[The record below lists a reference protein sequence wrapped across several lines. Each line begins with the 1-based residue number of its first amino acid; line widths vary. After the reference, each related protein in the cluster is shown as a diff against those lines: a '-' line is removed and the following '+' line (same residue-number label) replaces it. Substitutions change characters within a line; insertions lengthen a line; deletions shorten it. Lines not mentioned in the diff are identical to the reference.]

1 MGLKRS
7 GFFGRAFTGRLKAVA
22 QRVSLG
28 AIAALTLTLTLT
40 LASVD
45 ARADDAEAVVRSGAP
60 QSVEDLRGLSI
71 ADLSNLKVTTLSRRP
86 EQVSRSPAAVYVITA
101 EDIRR
106 SGATSLPEALRLAP
120 NLEVA
125 QINAYS
131 WTVTARGFNSPETAN
146 KLLVLVNGRTVYEP
160 IGGGVLWQQVDVD
173 IGNIDRIEVISG
185 PGGAVWGANAVN
197 GVVNVITKPIAQTQG
212 IALSAAVGTYAE
224 TAAMRVGGKLGDH
237 AAFQLLADT
246 FDYGRTPAAR
256 AGDGTD
262 DAFKGAHAGLGL
274 TGAWGADRLS
284 LGLGGYNNRI
294 VDDGGTLWGEVL
306 KGGWSRTLAGGVTLD
321 VHAYASRDD
330 RRSPILDESRDL
342 FDVDGQETLTLG
354 GRHTVMWGG
363 EYRLYHEDFVSYDAF
378 TFADPRTTISLGSL
392 FAQDEIALKRGLRL
406 TLGLKLEDNS
416 YSGFD
421 WLPNIRIAWRPGDT
435 SLVWAAVSRSVRTP
449 NRVER
454 ELEDPGVLV
463 PSPGFAAEKLM
474 AYEAGWRAQPN
485 RRLSLSVSV
494 FYNRYDDLRTD
505 AYQPATIVPIQLQN
519 GGRGRTSGLEAW
531 GKYDVAPGW
540 RLSAGFN
547 LLDKSFNLMPGAND
561 LTRLAVQGQDPHSQA
576 QLRSQWTINHTL
588 EIDLALRAVAKVDNA
603 PVPGYSEADA
613 HLGWRVGDRLT
624 VAVDGHNLLHDRHLE
639 VWDPS
644 TTAPRYIPRSVLVS
658 LRYGF

>member
-1 MGLKRS
+1 MP
-7 GFFGRAFTGRLKAVA
+7 GRLKAVA
-22 QRVSLG
+22 LG
-28 AIAALTLTLTLT
+28 AIAVAALAAG
-40 LASVD
+40 LAQ
-45 ARADDAEAVVRSGAP
+45 ADESEAVVRTGAP

-71 ADLSNLKVTTLSRRP
+71 GDLANLNVTTVSRRP
-86 EQVSRSPAAVYVITA
+86 EQVSRAPAAVYVITA

-173 IGNIDRIEVISG
+173 IGNIDHIEVISG

-197 GVVNVITKPIAQTQG
+197 GVVNVITKPVTQTQG
-212 IALSAAVGTYAE
+212 VAMSATVGTFAE
-224 TAAMRVGGKLGDH
+224 TAAVRVGGKLGEH
-237 AAFQLLADT
+237 ANFQLLADT
-246 FDYGRTPAAR
+246 FDYGRTPAAT
-256 AGDGTD
+256 ASDNSD

-274 TGAWGADRLS
+274 SGTWGADRLS

-306 KGGWSRTLAGGVTLD
+306 KGGWSRALQNGATLD
-321 VHAYASRDD
+321 LHAYASRDD
-330 RRSPILDESRDL
+330 RRSDILDESRDL
-342 FDVDGQETLTLG
+342 FDVDGQETLALG
-354 GRHTVMWGG
+354 GRHTVIWGG

-378 TFADPRTTISLGSL
+378 RFADPHTTISLGSL
-392 FAQDEIALKRGLRL
+392 YAQDEIALRRGLRL
-406 TLGLKLEDNS
+406 TVGLKLEDNS

-449 NRVER
+449 NRIER
-454 ELEDPGVLV
+454 ELEDPGLLV
-463 PSPGFAAEKLM
+463 PSPGFAGEKLM

-505 AYQPATIVPIQLQN
+505 AYQPVTIVPIQLEN
-519 GGRGRTSGLEAW
+519 GARGRTSGLEAW
-531 GKYDVAPGW
+531 GKYDVSPSW

-547 LLDKSFNLMPGAND
+547 LLNKSFNLIPGAND
-561 LTRLAVQGQDPHSQA
+561 LTMLAVQGQDPHSQA

-588 EIDLALRAVAKVDNA
+588 EIDLALRSVAKVDNA
-603 PVPGYSEADA
+603 PVPAYSEADA
-613 HLGWRVGDRLT
+613 HLGWRVSDKLT
-624 VAVDGHNLLHDRHLE
+624 LALDGHNLLHDRHLE

>member
-1 MGLKRS
+1 MP
-7 GFFGRAFTGRLKAVA
+7 GRLKAVA
-22 QRVSLG
+22 LG
-28 AIAALTLTLTLT
+28 AIAVAALAAG
-40 LASVD
+40 LAQANES
-45 ARADDAEAVVRSGAP
+45 EAVVRTGAP

-71 ADLSNLKVTTLSRRP
+71 GDLANLNVTTVSRRP
-86 EQVSRSPAAVYVITA
+86 EQVSRAPAAVYVITA

-173 IGNIDRIEVISG
+173 IGNIDHIEVISG

-197 GVVNVITKPIAQTQG
+197 GVVNVITKPVTQTQG
-212 IALSAAVGTYAE
+212 VAMSATVGTFAE
-224 TAAMRVGGKLGDH
+224 TAAVRVGGKLGEH
-237 AAFQLLADT
+237 ANFQLLADT
-246 FDYGRTPAAR
+246 FDYGRTPAAM
-256 AGDGTD
+256 ASDDSD

-274 TGAWGADRLS
+274 SGTWGADRLS

-306 KGGWSRTLAGGVTLD
+306 KGGWSRALQNGATLD
-321 VHAYASRDD
+321 LHAYASRDD
-330 RRSPILDESRDL
+330 RRSDILDESRDL
-342 FDVDGQETLTLG
+342 FDVDGQETLALG
-354 GRHTVMWGG
+354 GRHTVIWGG

-378 TFADPRTTISLGSL
+378 RFADPHTTISLGSL
-392 FAQDEIALKRGLRL
+392 YAQDEIALRRGLRL
-406 TLGLKLEDNS
+406 TVGLKLEDNS

-449 NRVER
+449 NRIER
-454 ELEDPGVLV
+454 ELEDPGLLV
-463 PSPGFAAEKLM
+463 PSPGFAGEKLM

-505 AYQPATIVPIQLQN
+505 AYQPVTIVPIQLEN
-519 GGRGRTSGLEAW
+519 GARGRTSGLEAW
-531 GKYDVAPGW
+531 GKYDVSPSW

-547 LLDKSFNLMPGAND
+547 LLNKSFNLIPGAND
-561 LTRLAVQGQDPHSQA
+561 LTMLAVQGQDPHSQA

-588 EIDLALRAVAKVDNA
+588 EIDLALRSVAKVDNA
-603 PVPGYSEADA
+603 PVPAYSEADA
-613 HLGWRVGDRLT
+613 HLGWRVSDKLT
-624 VAVDGHNLLHDRHLE
+624 LALDGHNLLHDRHLE

>member
-1 MGLKRS
+1 MP
-7 GFFGRAFTGRLKAVA
+7 GRLKAVA
-22 QRVSLG
+22 LG
-28 AIAALTLTLTLT
+28 AIAVAALAAG
-40 LASVD
+40 LAQ
-45 ARADDAEAVVRSGAP
+45 ADESEAVVRTGAP

-71 ADLSNLKVTTLSRRP
+71 GDLANLNVTTVSRRP
-86 EQVSRSPAAVYVITA
+86 EQVGRAPAAVYVITA

-173 IGNIDRIEVISG
+173 IGNIDHIEVISG

-197 GVVNVITKPIAQTQG
+197 GVVNVITKPVTQTQG
-212 IALSAAVGTYAE
+212 VAMSATVGTFAE
-224 TAAMRVGGKLGDH
+224 TAAVRVGGKLGEH
-237 AAFQLLADT
+237 ANFQLLADT
-246 FDYGRTPAAR
+246 FDYGRTPAAT
-256 AGDGTD
+256 ASDNSD

-274 TGAWGADRLS
+274 SGTWGADRLS

-306 KGGWSRTLAGGVTLD
+306 KGGWSRALQNGATLD
-321 VHAYASRDD
+321 LHAYASRDD
-330 RRSPILDESRDL
+330 RRSDILDESRDL
-342 FDVDGQETLTLG
+342 FDVDGQETLALG
-354 GRHTVMWGG
+354 GRHTVIWGG

-378 TFADPRTTISLGSL
+378 RFADPHTTISLGSL
-392 FAQDEIALKRGLRL
+392 YAQDEIALRRGLRL
-406 TLGLKLEDNS
+406 TVGLKLEDNS

-449 NRVER
+449 NRIER
-454 ELEDPGVLV
+454 ELEDPGLLV
-463 PSPGFAAEKLM
+463 PSPGFAGEKLM

-505 AYQPATIVPIQLQN
+505 AYQPVTIVPIQLEN
-519 GGRGRTSGLEAW
+519 GARGRTSGLEAW
-531 GKYDVAPGW
+531 GKYDVSPSW

-547 LLDKSFNLMPGAND
+547 LLNKSFNLIPGAND
-561 LTRLAVQGQDPHSQA
+561 LTMLAVQGQDPHSQA

-588 EIDLALRAVAKVDNA
+588 EIDLALRSVAKVDNA
-603 PVPGYSEADA
+603 PVPAYSEADA
-613 HLGWRVGDRLT
+613 HLGWRVSDKLT
-624 VAVDGHNLLHDRHLE
+624 LALDGHNLLHDRHLE

>member
-1 MGLKRS
+1 MP
-7 GFFGRAFTGRLKAVA
+7 GRLKAVA
-22 QRVSLG
+22 LG
-28 AIAALTLTLTLT
+28 AIAVAALAAG
-40 LASVD
+40 LAQ
-45 ARADDAEAVVRSGAP
+45 ADESEAVVRTGAP

-71 ADLSNLKVTTLSRRP
+71 GDLANLNVTTVSRRP
-86 EQVSRSPAAVYVITA
+86 EQVSRAPAAVYVITA

-173 IGNIDRIEVISG
+173 IGNIDHIEVISG

-197 GVVNVITKPIAQTQG
+197 GVVNVITKPVTQTQG
-212 IALSAAVGTYAE
+212 VAMSATVGTFAE
-224 TAAMRVGGKLGDH
+224 TAAVRVGGKLGEH
-237 AAFQLLADT
+237 ANFQLLADT
-246 FDYGRTPAAR
+246 FDYGRTPAAM
-256 AGDGTD
+256 ASDDSD

-274 TGAWGADRLS
+274 SGTWGADRLS

-306 KGGWSRTLAGGVTLD
+306 KGGWSRALQNGATLD
-321 VHAYASRDD
+321 LHAYASRDD
-330 RRSPILDESRDL
+330 RRSDILDESRDL
-342 FDVDGQETLTLG
+342 FDVDGQETLALG
-354 GRHTVMWGG
+354 GRHTVIWGG

-378 TFADPRTTISLGSL
+378 RFADPHTTISLGSL
-392 FAQDEIALKRGLRL
+392 YAQDEIALRRGLRL
-406 TLGLKLEDNS
+406 TVGLKLEDNS

-449 NRVER
+449 NRIER
-454 ELEDPGVLV
+454 ELEDPGLLV
-463 PSPGFAAEKLM
+463 PSPGFAGEKLM

-505 AYQPATIVPIQLQN
+505 AYQPVTIVPIQLEN
-519 GGRGRTSGLEAW
+519 GARGRTSGLEAW
-531 GKYDVAPGW
+531 GKYDVSPSW

-547 LLDKSFNLMPGAND
+547 LLNKSFNLIPGAND
-561 LTRLAVQGQDPHSQA
+561 LTMLAVQGQDPHSQA

-588 EIDLALRAVAKVDNA
+588 EIDLALRSVAKVDNA
-603 PVPGYSEADA
+603 PVPAYSEADA
-613 HLGWRVGDRLT
+613 HLGWRFSDKLT
-624 VAVDGHNLLHDRHLE
+624 LALDGHNLLHDHHLE